1 MNHEQHK
8 PTTEKGE
15 IVMKIEDVK
24 VIGVAGAGS
33 MGSGIIQVAAQAGFQ
48 VQVFDL
54 SEAMLQKAQK
64 TISGSLDRFVKKG
77 TLTEEQKG
85 EVLGR
90 IAYSTGIESLAG
102 AQFII
107 EAVFENVEVKREL
120 FKQLEPVCGEEVI
133 IASNT
138 SSLSITEMASLVK
151 NPKNFVGM
159 HFFNPVPM
167 MKLVEIIPAL
177 QTVPE
182 TTELARELG
191 RKFGK
196 SPITCKDTPGFV
208 LNRLLVPYMM
218 DAIRLLE
225 DGVASAEDIDT
236 AMKLGAGMPMGP
248 LELQDFAG
256 VEIGYYVGDIFFN
269 YTKDA
274 RFAPPT
280 LLRNMVKAG
289 HVGRKAGR
297 GFYDYSQS

>member
-1 MNHEQHK
+1 
-8 PTTEKGE
+8 
-15 IVMKIEDVK
+15 MKIEDVK
-24 VIGVAGAGS
+24 IIGVAGAGS
-33 MGSGIIQVAAQAGFQ
+33 MGSGIIQVAAQAGYQ
-48 VQVFDL
+48 VRVFDVN
-54 SEAMLQKAQK
+54 EAMLQKAGK
-64 TISGSLDRFVKKG
+64 TISTSLDRFIKKG
-77 TLTEEQKG
+77 TITEAQKE

-90 IAYSTGIESLAG
+90 ISFSTDIAALSG
-102 AQFII
+102 AQVII
-107 EAVFENVEVKREL
+107 EAVFENVEVKKEL
-120 FKQLEPVCGEEVI
+120 FQKLEPICGEDVI

-151 NPKNFVGM
+151 HPQNFVGM

-167 MKLVEIIPAL
+167 MKLVEVIPAL
-177 QTVPE
+177 QTVAA

-191 RKFGK
+191 KKFGK
-196 SPITCKDTPGFV
+196 TPITCKDTPGFV

-218 DAIRLLE
+218 DAIRLVE
-225 DGVASAEDIDT
+225 DGVASAEDIDI

-269 YTKDA
+269 YTKDP

-297 GFYDYSQS
+297 GFYDYSEAK

>member
-1 MNHEQHK
+1 VVD
-8 PTTEKGE
+8 TT
-15 IVMKIEDVK
+15 D
-24 VIGVAGAGS
+24 
-33 MGSGIIQVAAQAGFQ
+33 AAWSRA
-48 VQVFDL
+48 
-54 SEAMLQKAQK
+54 EK
-64 TISGSLDRFVKKG
+64 TIRTSLERMLKKEKI
-77 TLTEEQKG
+77 TEQEMG
-85 EVLGR
+85 DTLGR
-90 IAYSTGIESLAG
+90 ISFSTDMNTLAG
-102 AQFII
+102 AQFVI
-107 EAVFENVEVKREL
+107 EAVFENIDVKKEL
-120 FKQLEPVCGEEVI
+120 FARLEPVCSANTI
-133 IASNT
+133 IATNT

-151 NPKNFVGM
+151 NPANFVGM

-167 MKLVEIIPAL
+167 MKLVEIIPAI
-177 QTVPE
+177 QTGPE
-182 TTELARELG
+182 TTALALELG
-191 RKFGK
+191 RAFGK
-196 SPITCKDTPGFV
+196 TPITCKDTPGFV

-289 HVGRKAGR
+289 YVGRKAGR
-297 GFYDYSQS
+297 GFYDYSEGT